1 MQLLRKSMHK
11 PEIIW
16 THCPICMGRQDH
28 YFDGRYVVC
37 VVCGTKRKG
46 IKYEKDNRICYS
58 VASA

>member
-1 MQLLRKSMHK
+1 MHK